1 MQRDLKGDK
10 GRRGHEDH
18 EDHEDRNRRVNF
30 PIGRAIGIGVIG
42 IAAMVGLMLWFA
54 ITLSDPTVPEL
65 REMELLNRWVIL
77 VSDYRPPVAVLV
89 TAVIAAC
96 VFVVV
101 AVSVEQIVSK
111 RYRVSTDAERI
122 PLAPK
127 TVMAET
133 RGVFHGPVTIT
144 VLVPAHNEAERISAT
159 IKGLLSQD
167 NPPERIIVVADN
179 CTDETP
185 ALARTAGVEV
195 FETKG
200 NRHKKAGA
208 LNQALGALLPEF
220 GENDVVMIVD
230 ADTVLDQ
237 GYLTEARRRFIDDR
251 ALMAVGGLFYGEPGA
266 GWLGQFQR
274 NEYTRYSRDIR
285 RRRGKV
291 FVLTG
296 TASAFR
302 PRGLRTVAQARGTLI
317 PGRRGDVYDT
327 AALTED
333 NELTLAL
340 KSLGGLMVSPDQCSV
355 VTEVMPTWRQLWHQ
369 RLRWQRGALEN
380 LGAYGIT
387 PQTMRYWF
395 QQLGIGYGVVSL
407 TAYLALIVVTLLA
420 GQEWVW
426 YPFWM
431 GLGTLFVVE
440 RVVTVW
446 RSTLTARFVAALLI
460 PELVYA
466 AFLNLVFMRGV
477 IDILL
482 AKQAQWGQDDASPAV
497 GGGEVTA

>member
-1 MQRDLKGDK
+1 MGTAQ
-10 GRRGHEDH
+10 RGHA
-18 EDHEDRNRRVNF
+18 RF
-30 PIGRAIGIGVIG
+30 PIGRAIGVGVVG
-42 IAAMVGLMLWFA
+42 VAAMVGVMLWLA
-54 ITLSDPTVPEL
+54 IGLSHPE
-65 REMELLNRWVIL
+65 RPQPEEIELADGWSIM
-77 VSDYRPPVAVLV
+77 VSFYMPPAAVMVAAVFVAIAVLV
-89 TAVIAAC
+89 
-96 VFVVV
+96 
-101 AVSVEQIVSK
+101 EQTVSK
-111 RYRVSTDAERI
+111 RYRISEDADRI

-127 TVMAET
+127 IVMADT

-144 VLVPAHNEAERISAT
+144 VLVPAHNEAERITAT
-159 IKGLLSQD
+159 IRGLLEQD

-185 ALARTAGVEV
+185 ELARAAGVEV
-195 FETKG
+195 FETQD
-200 NRHKKAGA
+200 NRHKKAGG
-208 LNQALGALLPEF
+208 LNQALRALLPEF

-237 GYLTEARRRFIDDR
+237 GYLTEARRRFTSDR

-266 GWLGQFQR
+266 GLLGQFQR

-302 PRGLRTVAQARGTLI
+302 PRGLRMVARSRGTLL
-317 PGRRGDVYDT
+317 PGREGDVYDT

-340 KSLGGLMVSPDQCSV
+340 KSLGGLMVSPNECSV

-380 LGAYGIT
+380 LGAYGVT
-387 PQTMRYWF
+387 PQTTRYWF

-407 TAYLALIVVTLLA
+407 GAYVALIVLTLMA
-420 GQEWVW
+420 GHQWVW

-431 GLGTLFVVE
+431 ALGSFFIVE
-440 RVVTVW
+440 RLVTVW
-446 RSTLTARFVAALLI
+446 RSTWFARFVAVLLI
-460 PELVYA
+460 PELIYA

-477 IDILL
+477 VDILL
-482 AKQAQWGQDDASPAV
+482 AKQAQWGQQDTAPALDH
-497 GGGEVTA
+497 EDRKE